1 MINIM
6 SLLNVND
13 INKELEDIFVDE
25 ETIKHFFD
33 EYCLN
38 DLHPISVWS
47 PLTPPIQTTYY
58 YKPSDNYDIYTT
70 MTLTPCTTKSLILDD
85 NSIYFSDE
93 LGFKNIVWCVDN
105 MNERFVIP
113 KWLQY
118 MGRKNDFEI
127 LVLNGIK

>member
-1 MINIM
+1 M
-6 SLLNVND
+6 SLLDVND

-25 ETIKHFFD
+25 ETIKQFFN

-38 DLHPISVWS
+38 NLHPANDWS
-47 PLTPPIQTTYY
+47 PSTPPIQTSYY
-58 YKPSDNYDIYTT
+58 YKPSNSRYASKS

-85 NSIYFSDE
+85 NSVYFSDD

-105 MNERFVIP
+105 MDDRFVIP

>member
-1 MINIM
+1 M

-25 ETIKHFFD
+25 ETIKLFLD

-38 DLHPISVWS
+38 KLYPINDWS
-47 PLTPPIQTTYY
+47 PTNSPMQTSYF
-58 YKPSDNYDIYTT
+58 YKPSDDRDICTT
-70 MTLTPCTTKSLILDD
+70 MTLTPCMTKSLILDD
-85 NSIYFSDE
+85 NSIYFSNE
-93 LGFKNIVWCVDN
+93 IGFKNIVWCVDN
-105 MNERFVIP
+105 MDERFVIP

-127 LVLNGIK
+127 LILNGIK